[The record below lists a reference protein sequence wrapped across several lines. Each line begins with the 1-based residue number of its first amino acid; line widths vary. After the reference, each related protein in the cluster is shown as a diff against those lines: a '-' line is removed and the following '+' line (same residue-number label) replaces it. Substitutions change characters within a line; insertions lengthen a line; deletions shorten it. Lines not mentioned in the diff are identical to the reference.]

1 MCVVFF
7 FVLFFFVVCVFVFSA
22 FFAFLLFLFFDVF
35 VNPTLR
41 ACPPATK
48 RARSYPPPRLVMIA
62 FVPLCLVHARGNIA
76 LLLLLLLL
84 SFPRAVSKHGGTNA
98 LTLGILGA

>member
-1 MCVVFF
+1 M
-7 FVLFFFVVCVFVFSA
+7 
-22 FFAFLLFLFFDVF
+22 
-35 VNPTLR
+35 LR

-76 LLLLLLLL
+76 LLLLQLLLLLLLL